1 MRLKGLGG
9 NSVLSSVRHFNNLGL
24 RMAAFALPLL
34 ISACAVP
41 QPGGQVQAPARE
53 SEPVQA
59 PVPNITATSPTQD
72 ALIQA
77 ERQELEREDE
87 QTRKARAER
96 EKNLHLKLV
105 QSMIEQDN
113 SYAALAHLDAY
124 DQKWGSDRQSKQLRA
139 DSLRKTSQLDQ
150 AELVYK
156 SLLSGQDQMK
166 SGPVWYGLG
175 KVAIE
180 RGDLRSAATRLEK
193 SVQADPLNIKAYS
206 DLGLVY
212 LLEGQKEPAYNTLM
226 KANQLTNGDSNIMAN
241 LALWGLVYDDFNMA
255 MDIADRLQ
263 WSDSTRN
270 QVMSQANS
278 IKKRIGAK
286 GNQQ

>member
-1 MRLKGLGG
+1 MSSSNKQSGKIGG
-9 NSVLSSVRHFNNLGL
+9 KLALL
-24 RMAAFALPLL
+24 LLPLL
-34 ISACAVP
+34 MAACATP
-41 QPGGQVQAPARE
+41 QQTATGPQTATAPA
-53 SEPVQA
+53 PA
-59 PVPNITATSPTQD
+59 PAELPSYNITATSPTQE
-72 ALIQA
+72 ALIEA
-77 ERQELEREDE
+77 ENKEQFREDE
-87 QTRKARAER
+87 ESRQARVLR

-105 QSMIEQDN
+105 QTMIDQDN
-113 SYAALAHLDAY
+113 AYAALAHLDAY
-124 DQKWGSDRQSKQLRA
+124 DQKWGADRPSKQLRA

-156 SLLSGQDQMK
+156 SLLGGGQEQMK
-166 SGPVWYGLG
+166 SGPIWYGLG

-180 RGDLRSAATRLEK
+180 RGDLRGAATRLEK
-193 SVQADPLNIKAYS
+193 AVQTDPLHINAYS

-212 LLEGQKEPAYNTLM
+212 LLEGQKEPSYNTLM
-226 KANQLTNGDSNIMAN
+226 KANQLASGDSKVMAN
-241 LALWGLVYDDFNMA
+241 LALWGLVFDDFNMA

-278 IKKRIGAK
+278 IKRRFDAK

>member
-1 MRLKGLGG
+1 M
-9 NSVLSSVRHFNNLGL
+9 LSSRLISGQFSRQLAMV
-24 RMAAFALPLL
+24 ALPLIL
-34 ISACAVP
+34 AACATP
-41 QPGGQVQAPARE
+41 QQSPNAPAPAP
-53 SEPVQA
+53 EPA
-59 PVPNITATSPTQD
+59 ITPSVPNISATSPTQD
-72 ALIQA
+72 ALIEA
-77 ERQELEREDE
+77 ERKELDREDE

-105 QSMIEQDN
+105 QTMIEQDN
-113 SYAALAHLDAY
+113 AYAALAHLDAY

-156 SLLSGQDQMK
+156 SLLSGQDQVK

-193 SVQADPLNIKAYS
+193 SVQVDPLNIKAYS

>member
-1 MRLKGLGG
+1 MSSSSHILGK
-9 NSVLSSVRHFNNLGL
+9 LSQQVGMCL
-24 RMAAFALPLL
+24 LPLAL
-34 ISACAVP
+34 AACAVP
-41 QPGGQVQAPARE
+41 QQSANKAPDPASAPE
-53 SEPVQA
+53 STINYPS
-59 PVPNITATSPTQD
+59 PNVTATSPSQG
-72 ALIQA
+72 ALIEA
-77 ERQELEREDE
+77 ERKELDREDE
-87 QTRKARAER
+87 ETRKARAER

-105 QSMIEQDN
+105 QTMVEQDN
-113 SYAALAHLDAY
+113 AYAALAHLDAY

-156 SLLSGQDQMK
+156 SLLGGQEQFK

-180 RGDLRSAATRLEK
+180 RGDLKSAATRLEK
-193 SVQADPLNIKAYS
+193 SIQVDPLNINAYS

-226 KANQLTNGDSNIMAN
+226 KANQLASGDAKIMAN
-241 LALWGLVYDDFNMA
+241 LALWGLVFDDFNMA

-263 WSDSTRN
+263 WSDNTRN

-278 IKKRIGAK
+278 IKRRFDAK
-286 GNQQ
+286 GNAR

>member
-1 MRLKGLGG
+1 MF
-9 NSVLSSVRHFNNLGL
+9 SSVHRFNNPGSSV
-24 RMAAFALPLL
+24 AALVLTL
-34 ISACAVP
+34 MISACAVP
-41 QPGGQVQAPARE
+41 QQGGQAQAPVRE

-59 PVPNITATSPTQD
+59 PAPNITATSPTQD

-87 QTRKARAER
+87 QSRKARAER

-156 SLLSGQDQMK
+156 SLLSGQDQVK
-166 SGPVWYGLG
+166 SGPIWYGLG

-193 SVQADPLNIKAYS
+193 SVQVDPLNIKAYS

-226 KANQLTNGDSNIMAN
+226 KANQLTNGDTNIMAN
-241 LALWGLVYDDFNMA
+241 LALWGLVYDDFNIA

-286 GNQQ
+286 GNQP

>member
-1 MRLKGLGG
+1 MTL
-9 NSVLSSVRHFNNLGL
+9 
-24 RMAAFALPLL
+24 M

-41 QPGGQVQAPARE
+41 QQGGQAQAPVRE
-53 SEPVQA
+53 TEPVQA
-59 PVPNITATSPTQD
+59 PAPNITATSPTQD

-87 QTRKARAER
+87 QSRKARAER

-156 SLLSGQDQMK
+156 SLLSGQDQVK

-193 SVQADPLNIKAYS
+193 SVQVDPLNIKAYS

-226 KANQLTNGDSNIMAN
+226 KANQLTNGDTNIMAN

-286 GNQQ
+286 GNQP

>member
-1 MRLKGLGG
+1 MSSSDHTLRK
-9 NSVLSSVRHFNNLGL
+9 LSQQIGMCL
-24 RMAAFALPLL
+24 LPLAL
-34 ISACAVP
+34 GACAVP
-41 QPGGQVQAPARE
+41 QQGTNKVPDPASAPE
-53 SEPVQA
+53 STINYPS
-59 PVPNITATSPTQD
+59 PNVTATSPSQD
-72 ALIQA
+72 ALIEA
-77 ERQELEREDE
+77 ERKELDREDE
-87 QTRKARAER
+87 ATRKARAER

-105 QSMIEQDN
+105 QTMVEQDN
-113 SYAALAHLDAY
+113 AYAALAHLDAY

-156 SLLSGQDQMK
+156 SLLGAQEQNK

-180 RGDLRSAATRLEK
+180 RGDLKSAVTRLEK
-193 SVQADPLNIKAYS
+193 SIQVDPLNINAYS

-226 KANQLTNGDSNIMAN
+226 KANQLASGDTKIMAN
-241 LALWGLVYDDFNMA
+241 LALWGLVFDDFNMA

-263 WSDSTRN
+263 WSDNTRN

-278 IKKRIGAK
+278 IKRRFDAK
-286 GNQQ
+286 GNAR

>member
-1 MRLKGLGG
+1 MSSGIQIVRKLGQQM
-9 NSVLSSVRHFNNLGL
+9 STCLLPL
-24 RMAAFALPLL
+24 ALAACALPQQG
-34 ISACAVP
+34 ANK
-41 QPGGQVQAPARE
+41 APDPASGPE
-53 SEPVQA
+53 STVNYPS
-59 PVPNITATSPTQD
+59 PNVTATTPSQG
-72 ALIQA
+72 ALIEA
-77 ERQELEREDE
+77 ERRELDREDE
-87 QTRKARAER
+87 ETRKARAER

-105 QSMIEQDN
+105 QTMIEQDN
-113 SYAALAHLDAY
+113 AYAALAHLDAY

-156 SLLSGQDQMK
+156 SLLGGNEQVK

-180 RGDLRSAATRLEK
+180 RGDLKSAATRLEK
-193 SVQADPLNIKAYS
+193 SIQVDPLNINAYS

-226 KANQLTNGDSNIMAN
+226 KANQLASGDVKIMAN
-241 LALWGLVYDDFNMA
+241 LALWGLVFDDFNMA

-263 WSDSTRN
+263 WSDNTRN

-278 IKKRIGAK
+278 IKRRFDAK
-286 GNQQ
+286 GNAR

>member
-1 MRLKGLGG
+1 MSSSIHIVRKLGQQ
-9 NSVLSSVRHFNNLGL
+9 LGTL
-24 RMAAFALPLL
+24 MLPLAL
-34 ISACAVP
+34 AACAAP
-41 QPGGQVQAPARE
+41 QGTSTAPNPAPTPE
-53 SEPVQA
+53 STVDYPS
-59 PVPNITATSPTQD
+59 PNITATSPNQG
-72 ALIQA
+72 ALIEA
-77 ERQELEREDE
+77 ERREMDREDE
-87 QTRKARAER
+87 ETRKARAER

-105 QSMIEQDN
+105 QTMIEQDN
-113 SYAALAHLDAY
+113 AYAALAHLDAY

-156 SLLSGQDQMK
+156 SLLGGSQEQIK

-180 RGDLRSAATRLEK
+180 RGDLKSAATRLEK
-193 SVQADPLNIKAYS
+193 SIQVDPLNINAYS

-226 KANQLTNGDSNIMAN
+226 KANQLASGDPKIMAN
-241 LALWGLVYDDFNMA
+241 LALWGLVFDDFNMA

-263 WSDSTRN
+263 WSDNTRN

-278 IKKRIGAK
+278 IKRRFDAK
-286 GNQQ
+286 GNIR

>member
-1 MRLKGLGG
+1 M
-9 NSVLSSVRHFNNLGL
+9 LSSRLISGQFSRQLAML
-24 RMAAFALPLL
+24 ALPLVL
-34 ISACAVP
+34 AACATP
-41 QPGGQVQAPARE
+41 QRAPNAPAPAP
-53 SEPVQA
+53 EPA
-59 PVPNITATSPTQD
+59 NTPSAPNISATSPTQD
-72 ALIQA
+72 ALIEA
-77 ERQELEREDE
+77 ERKELDREDE

-105 QSMIEQDN
+105 QTMIEQDN
-113 SYAALAHLDAY
+113 AYAALAHLDAY

-156 SLLSGQDQMK
+156 SLLSGQGQQK

-180 RGDLRSAATRLEK
+180 RGDLKTAATRLEK
-193 SVQADPLNIKAYS
+193 SIQADPLNINAYS

-226 KANQLTNGDSNIMAN
+226 KANQLASGDSKIMAN
-241 LALWGLVYDDFNMA
+241 LALWGLVFDDFNMA

-263 WSDSTRN
+263 WSDNTRN

-278 IKKRIGAK
+278 IKRRFDAK
-286 GNQQ
+286 GNTQ

>member
-1 MRLKGLGG
+1 ML
-9 NSVLSSVRHFNNLGL
+9 
-24 RMAAFALPLL
+24 ALPLVL
-34 ISACAVP
+34 AACATP
-41 QPGGQVQAPARE
+41 QRAPNAPAPAP
-53 SEPVQA
+53 EPA
-59 PVPNITATSPTQD
+59 ATPSAPNISATSPTQD
-72 ALIQA
+72 ALIEA
-77 ERQELEREDE
+77 ERKELDREDE

-105 QSMIEQDN
+105 QTMIEQDN
-113 SYAALAHLDAY
+113 AYAALAHLDAY

-156 SLLSGQDQMK
+156 SLLSGQGQQK

-180 RGDLRSAATRLEK
+180 RGDLKTAATRLEK
-193 SVQADPLNIKAYS
+193 SIQADPLNINAYS

-226 KANQLTNGDSNIMAN
+226 KANQLASGDSKIMAN
-241 LALWGLVYDDFNMA
+241 LALWALVFDDFNMA

-263 WSDSTRN
+263 WSDNTRN

-278 IKKRIGAK
+278 IKRRFDAK
-286 GNQQ
+286 GNTQ

>member
-1 MRLKGLGG
+1 VFSRVKGF
-9 NSVLSSVRHFNNLGL
+9 NKLSL
-24 RMAAFALPLL
+24 RVAAIALPVLL
-34 ISACAVP
+34 SACAAP
-41 QPGGQVQAPARE
+41 QPGVQAQAPARE

-105 QSMIEQDN
+105 QTMIEQDN

-124 DQKWGSDRQSKQLRA
+124 DQKWGADRQSKQLRA

-156 SLLSGQDQMK
+156 SLLSGQDQVK
-166 SGPVWYGLG
+166 SGPIWYGLG

-180 RGDLRSAATRLEK
+180 RGDLRTAATRLEK
-193 SVQADPLNIKAYS
+193 SVQVDPLNIKAYS

-241 LALWGLVYDDFNMA
+241 LALWGLVYEDFNMA

-270 QVMSQANS
+270 QVMSQANT
-278 IKKRIGAK
+278 IKKRLGAK
-286 GNQQ
+286 GNEQ

>member
-1 MRLKGLGG
+1 MLTSSHYFGKLGQK
-9 NSVLSSVRHFNNLGL
+9 
-24 RMAAFALPLL
+24 AALWMLPLFVA
-34 ISACAVP
+34 ACAAPQGASNVP
-41 QPGGQVQAPARE
+41 A
-53 SEPVQA
+53 SEPA
-59 PVPNITATSPTQD
+59 PLPSSNVTATSPTQEAIIEAENKELLREND
-72 ALIQA
+72 ETRQA
-77 ERQELEREDE
+77 R
-87 QTRKARAER
+87 TER

-105 QSMIEQDN
+105 QTMIEQDN
-113 SYAALAHLDAY
+113 AYAALAHLDAY
-124 DQKWGSDRQSKQLRA
+124 DQKWGADRPSKQLRA

-156 SLLSGQDQMK
+156 SLLGGQEQGK

-193 SVQADPLNIKAYS
+193 AVQVDPLNINAYS

-226 KANQLTNGDSNIMAN
+226 KANQLASGDSKVMAN
-241 LALWGLVYDDFNMA
+241 LALWGLVFDDFNMA

-263 WSDSTRN
+263 WSDNTRN

-278 IKKRIGAK
+278 IKRRFDAK

>member
-1 MRLKGLGG
+1 
-9 NSVLSSVRHFNNLGL
+9 
-24 RMAAFALPLL
+24 MAVIMLPLL
-34 ISACAVP
+34 ISACAAP
-41 QPGGQVQAPARE
+41 QPGGQAQAPARE
-53 SEPVQA
+53 SEPVQSPA
-59 PVPNITATSPTQD
+59 PSISATSPTQD

-77 ERQELEREDE
+77 ERQELAREDE

-124 DQKWGSDRQSKQLRA
+124 DQKWGSDRNSKQLRA

-156 SLLSGQDQMK
+156 SLLSGQDQVK

-193 SVQADPLNIKAYS
+193 SVQVDPLNIKAYS

-212 LLEGQKEPAYNTLM
+212 LLNGQKEPAYNTLM
-226 KANQLTNGDSNIMAN
+226 KANQLTKGDTNIMAN
-241 LALWGLVYDDFNMA
+241 LALWGLVFDDFNMA
-255 MDIADRLQ
+255 MEIADRLQ

-270 QVMSQANS
+270 QVMSQANT
-278 IKKRIGAK
+278 IKKRIDTK